1 MEKTLSKKLK
11 SISFTKLFLF
21 IALVLGYN
29 SGWSQTASTASTT
42 DYTLAYVLIMVMV
55 LLLFIIWFLIK
66 LLESSSDY
74 FLEKWKKEQREST
87 GTVAKAIAFFAFTL
101 TGLSSFAQTAATP
114 QPVDTGL
121 IGGLP
126 TVLFYLMICVILVEF
141 VVVMVLTWQV
151 YRLVTAKKAY
161 LESVNGQVVEPE
173 LTSEEKLSWWDKMNK
188 FKPLESEA
196 DLDLGH
202 DFDGIRE
209 LDNKLP
215 PWWLYGF
222 YLTII
227 VGVIYFYRFS
237 IAHTGLSSAQEYAV
251 AVEEAEKIKS
261 ASLKETASSVDE
273 TTITESKD
281 AAHIAAGMATFKQLC
296 SVCHGQKGEGL
307 VGPNL
312 TDEYWIY
319 GGGIKDIFKTV
330 KYGTN
335 KGMQSW
341 KDNLTPD
348 KIAQVANYI
357 RTLKGTNPPNP
368 KAPDGVIYK
377 EETAPATTA
386 TDTTKT
392 DTTTIKK

>member
-1 MEKTLSKKLK
+1 MEKTIKNKSKTH
-11 SISFTKLFLF
+11 SFTKLFLF
-21 IALVLGYN
+21 IAMVLGYN
-29 SGWSQTASTASTT
+29 SVWSQTGVSSASTT
-42 DYTLAYVLIMVMV
+42 DYTLAYVLIMVMI

-74 FLEKWKKEQREST
+74 FLEKWKKEQRESS
-87 GTVAKAIAFFAFTL
+87 VAVTKVIAFIALTL
-101 TGLSSFAQTAATP
+101 TGLSSFAQTTAAQ
-114 QPVDTGL
+114 QPVDSGL

-161 LESVNGQVVEPE
+161 VVSTNGETIEPE
-173 LTSEEKLSWWDKMNK
+173 LTPEEKLSWWDKMNK

-202 DFDGIRE
+202 DYDGIRE

-237 IAHTGLSSAQEYAV
+237 IAHTGLTGVQEYAV
-251 AVEEAEKIKS
+251 SVEEANKIRT
-261 ASLKETASSVDE
+261 ASLKATASSVDE
-273 TTITESKD
+273 TTVTDSKD

-312 TDEYWIY
+312 TDEFWIY

-335 KGMQSW
+335 KGMQNW
-341 KDNLTPD
+341 KDNLSPD

-368 KAPDGVIYK
+368 KAPDGVIYT
-377 EETAPATTA
+377 EEVVPMANT
-386 TDTTKT
+386 T
-392 DTTTIKK
+392 DTTTAKK